1 MRYYAAPLLAL
12 LEQLEKLPGVGPKT
26 AQRLAFH
33 ILRAPREDAQALAQ
47 AVSEV
52 RERIRPC
59 EKCGNFSD
67 APLCDIC
74 LDPRRDGRFLCVVA
88 EARDLMA
95 VENSG
100 EFGGFYHVIGGLLS
114 PLDGIGPEELR
125 LNSLMKRLGEDG
137 VSEVV
142 LALSPT
148 VEGEM
153 TTSYLAGLL
162 KPQGVRV
169 TQLAR
174 GLPFGGD
181 LDYADGATIAGALRG
196 RREFS

>member
-1 MRYYAAPLLAL
+1 MRHYAAPLLAL

-33 ILRAPREDAQALAQ
+33 VLKAPQGDTEALAR
-47 AVSEV
+47 AISEV
-52 RERIRPC
+52 REKIRPC
-59 EKCGNFSD
+59 QKCGNYAD

-74 LDPRRDGRFLCVVA
+74 TDPRRDAFYLCIVSDP
-88 EARDLMA
+88 RDLLA

-100 EFGGFYHVIGGLLS
+100 EFRGLYHVLGGLLS
-114 PLDGIGPEELR
+114 PLDGIGPGELR
-125 LNSLMKRLGEDG
+125 LQNLLDRVAGDSVREA
-137 VSEVV
+137 V

-153 TTSYLAGLL
+153 TASYLAGLL
-162 KPQGVRV
+162 RPRDIKV

-181 LDYADGATIAGALRG
+181 LDYADQATIAGALRG
-196 RREFS
+196 RREL

>member
-1 MRYYAAPLLAL
+1 MRYYAAPLLVL

-33 ILRAPREDAQALAQ
+33 VLKAPRDDAENLAR
-47 AVSEV
+47 AIREV
-52 RERIRPC
+52 REKIRPC
-59 EKCGNFSD
+59 EKCGNFAD

-74 LDPRRDGRFLCVVA
+74 TDPRRETSALCVVSDP
-88 EARDLMA
+88 RDLLA

-100 EFGGFYHVIGGLLS
+100 EFKGLYHVLGGLLS
-114 PLDGIGPEELR
+114 PLDGIGPDELR
-125 LNSLMKRLGEDG
+125 LPGLMQRVQQDQ
-137 VSEVV
+137 VSEAI

-153 TTSYLAGLL
+153 TAAYLAGLL
-162 KPQGVRV
+162 RPHHVKV

-181 LDYADGATIAGALRG
+181 LDYADQATIAGAMRG
-196 RREFS
+196 RREL

>member
-1 MRYYAAPLLAL
+1 MRHYAAPLLAL

-33 ILRAPREDAQALAQ
+33 VLKAPRDDAENLAR
-47 AVSEV
+47 AIREV
-52 RERIRPC
+52 REKIRPC
-59 EKCGNFSD
+59 ERCGNYAD

-74 LDPRRDGRFLCVVA
+74 IDPRRDAFYLCVVSDP
-88 EARDLMA
+88 RDLLA

-100 EFGGFYHVIGGLLS
+100 EFRGVYHVLGGLLS
-114 PLDGIGPEELR
+114 PLDGIGPDELR
-125 LNSLMKRLGEDG
+125 LQTLLKRVAEDN
-137 VSEVV
+137 VREAV

-153 TTSYLAGLL
+153 TASYLAGLL
-162 KPQGVRV
+162 RPREIKV

-181 LDYADGATIAGALRG
+181 LDYADQATIAGALRG
-196 RREFS
+196 RREL